1 MAAPRSIC
9 LLLLT
14 LLACPALVAATAEEG
29 EYQPR
34 LFDTAAR
41 LLSEELYQDTLP
53 EGHVDQVIERYR
65 PQFQEVSSVVEE
77 RALLFDLLAQI
88 PLSHLGLVSADA
100 AEGLLAELSGEPE
113 PSLGF
118 KLVRYP
124 DGGFYVDYL
133 MEGGPGEQAGL
144 LRHHRVLSID
154 GVPPQDSPRLGWRTD
169 DAALPD
175 PPVHGLKASL
185 GEVVQFEIE
194 KIDPETGERSSIDI
208 PVTVALHSTLDS
220 ARTSIE
226 TFPLTEGTDPDAAGC
241 LGYVHFWYVYISG
254 MRELLLEGME
264 GPFAQCEALLLDLR
278 GRGGSAMIVFAILN
292 LFEGENAVWHRP
304 VVALFDRNSRSAK
317 DMLAY
322 EMKERGIA
330 TLVGERTAGAVLPAS
345 FLAID
350 DDHVLMM
357 PTMAL
362 YSHSK
367 LLEGNGVEPD
377 VAVEVEVPVVPGSD
391 PIFERG
397 LQVTRELAAA
407 HE

>member
-1 MAAPRSIC
+1 MAVPRSVC
-9 LLLLT
+9 LLLLA
-14 LLACPALVAATAEEG
+14 LLVTTPLAAAADDEAD
-29 EYQPR
+29 YQPR

-41 LLSEELYQDTLP
+41 LLTEELYQDTLP
-53 EGHVDQVIERYR
+53 EGHVDQLIERYR
-65 PQFQEVSSVVEE
+65 PQFQDVSSVGEE
-77 RALLFDLLAQI
+77 RTLLFDLLAEI
-88 PLSHLGLVSADA
+88 PLSHLGLVSANA

-118 KLVRYP
+118 KLVRYQ
-124 DGGFYVDYL
+124 DGFYVDYL
-133 MEGGPGEQAGL
+133 MEGGPGERAGL

-154 GVPPQDSPRLGWRTD
+154 GLPPQDSPRLGWRTD

-175 PPVHGLKASL
+175 PPVHSLKVDL
-185 GEVVQFEIE
+185 GEVVHFEIE
-194 KIDPETGERSSIDI
+194 VIDSRTGERSVIDV
-208 PVTVALHSTLDS
+208 PVTVALHSTLES
-220 ARTSIE
+220 ARVSLKTL
-226 TFPLTEGTDPDAAGC
+226 PLSTATDPDAAGC

-264 GPFAQCEALLLDLR
+264 GPFAQCDALLLDLR

-292 LFEGENAVWHRP
+292 LFEGENAVWDRP

-322 EMKERGIA
+322 EMKQRGIA

-345 FLAID
+345 FLPID

-362 YSHSK
+362 YSHSD

-377 VAVEVEVPVVPGSD
+377 VEVEVEVPVVPGSD

-397 LQVTRELAAA
+397 LQVARELAAA
-407 HE
+407 QK